1 VTKAR
6 QQTGAAGEQIACN
19 FLQELGYRIVE
30 RNHRTRLGELYLS
43 RKHLTY
49 LQPRF
54 DVIAVQL
61 ADGKPPNID
70 HFINAF

>member
-1 VTKAR
+1 LESCAK
-6 QQTGAAGEQIACN
+6 
-19 FLQELGYRIVE
+19 
-30 RNHRTRLGELYLS
+30 LGELYLS

-70 HFINAF
+70 NFINAF

>member
-1 VTKAR
+1 LR
-6 QQTGAAGEQIACN
+6 Q
-19 FLQELGYRIVE
+19 
-30 RNHRTRLGELYLS
+30 LGELYLS

-61 ADGKPPNID
+61 ADGKPLNID